1 MCVCAQVLNFKMEFD
16 IKTSFFVVLATIF
29 SSVVLALMWLSLR
42 QPNYDEVVANQSHKL
57 KFFDS
62 LGSSKKKEKVDKKAK
77 KDKVKSKGKK
87 KETSE
92 DEETSNQTDEH
103 SEAADNSPVV
113 RKHKQQELHAEPHAT
128 SKAAELQQAA
138 VKSTKETPVVQK
150 SAVAKEKSKTV
161 PVPAVE
167 SPKETKVKSEP
178 VKEVGES
185 SKDTKSDTESKNAK
199 KEKKKAKQGE
209 NSAAVK
215 DADVATSAA
224 VVGNS
229 ERDAASSN
237 GKKPVKEHAT
247 PTKHVEEKIEA
258 QHAQQDL
265 ASPADGKKKTGA
277 ENKKKKADS
286 AAASNSEFRHVFM
299 RFCANRSRFLSIR
312 CIDALQQFELFNN

>member
-1 MCVCAQVLNFKMEFD
+1 
-16 IKTSFFVVLATIF
+16 
-29 SSVVLALMWLSLR
+29 MWLSLR

-77 KDKVKSKGKK
+77 KDKAKPKGKK

-103 SEAADNSPVV
+103 SEAADNSPVI
-113 RKHKQQELHAEPHAT
+113 RKHKQQELHAEPLAT

-150 SAVAKEKSKTV
+150 SAVANEKSKA
-161 PVPAVE
+161 VPAVE

-209 NSAAVK
+209 NTAAAK

-229 ERDAASSN
+229 ERDAASSS
-237 GKKPVKEHAT
+237 GKKPVKEHNT

-258 QHAQQDL
+258 QRAQQDL
-265 ASPADGKKKTGA
+265 ASPADGKKKTGV
-277 ENKKKKADS
+277 ENKKKKADT
-286 AAASNSEFRHVFM
+286 AAASNSECRHVFM
-299 RFCANRSRFLSIR
+299 RFCANCSGFLSIH
-312 CIDALQQFELFNN
+312 CIDVLLQ